1 MLLKKTVTCTFISIC
16 EPMKNPQ
23 RPETS
28 CLQRTEFYAIKHKTK
43 YYIAT
48 KQVHAKD
55 APSLSVLLCT
65 DRTKGPA
72 EKKLK
77 TIT

>member
-1 MLLKKTVTCTFISIC
+1 MLLENTVKCTFITIC

-23 RPETS
+23 GPES
-28 CLQRTEFYAIKHKTK
+28 FCLQRTEFYAIKQKTK

-48 KQVHAKD
+48 KQVRAKD
-55 APSLSVLLCT
+55 APSLSVLLYT
-65 DRTKGPA
+65 DGTKGPA

-77 TIT
+77 TIM

>member
-1 MLLKKTVTCTFISIC
+1 MLLENTVKCTFISIC

-23 RPETS
+23 GPESS
-28 CLQRTEFYAIKHKTK
+28 CHQRAEFYAIKEKNK
-43 YYIAT
+43 YYILT
-48 KQVHAKD
+48 KQVNAKD

-65 DRTKGPA
+65 DGTKGPA
-72 EKKLK
+72 EKKLR

>member
-1 MLLKKTVTCTFISIC
+1 MLLKHTVKCTFISMC

-23 RPETS
+23 GPECS
-28 CLQRTEFYAIKHKTK
+28 CLQRTELYAIKQKTK

-65 DRTKGPA
+65 HGTKGPA
-72 EKKLK
+72 EKSLK
-77 TIT
+77 MIT